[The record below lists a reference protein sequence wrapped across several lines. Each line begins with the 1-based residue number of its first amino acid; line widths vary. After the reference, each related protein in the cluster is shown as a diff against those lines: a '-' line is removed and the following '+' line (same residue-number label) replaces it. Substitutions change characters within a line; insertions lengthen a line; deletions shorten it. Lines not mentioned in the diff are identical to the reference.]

1 MLIET
6 LTRGRSTRV
15 RFYVV
20 CILRITC
27 IFLFVKNLKIPKILF
42 SFLLVLLVEILFVG
56 CLIVVDISTYLFL
69 TLHPFCIHDNSQL
82 AHFCTVFPPYFH
94 THTYSYTH
102 TPTFHNILTCTH
114 SSILHCIELVLFAL
128 LKSW

>member
-1 MLIET
+1 MSIET
-6 LTRGRSTRV
+6 LTKGRSTRV

-27 IFLFVKNLKIPKILF
+27 IFLFVKTLEIPKRLF
-42 SFLLVLLVEILFVG
+42 ALLLVLLVEILLVG

-69 TLHPFCIHDNSQL
+69 TLYPFCIHDTSHL

-94 THTYSYTH
+94 THPYSYTH
-102 TPTFHNILTCTH
+102 TL
-114 SSILHCIELVLFAL
+114 LHFTIYSLAPIHRFYIGLCKFFL
-128 LKSW
+128 LY

>member
-27 IFLFVKNLKIPKILF
+27 IFLFVLNVENIKKIV
-42 SFLLVLLVEILFVG
+42 FLLVLLVEILLVG
-56 CLIVVDISTYLFL
+56 CLIVVDISTCFLHCTHFASTTTLNLLIFAQFSHHTL
-69 TLHPFCIHDNSQL
+69 TL
-82 AHFCTVFPPYFH
+82 TH
-94 THTYSYTH
+94 THTHTH
-102 TPTFHNILTCTH
+102 TPTFHHILTCTH
-114 SSILHCIELVLFAL
+114 SSILHWIVQVLFAL